1 MGADGPCYSRFYADS
16 RRKRPGF
23 PGVCH
28 GNQHFTGG
36 RSGGFKAFQA
46 QISVSFPG
54 NSECSL
60 GACHWSEDIIPNPQ
74 GKDGLGD
81 SS

>member
-1 MGADGPCYSRFYADS
+1 MGADGPCYSRFYADA

-23 PGVCH
+23 TGVCH
-28 GNQHFTGG
+28 GNQHFTGR
-36 RSGGFKAFQA
+36 RSSGFKAFQA

-54 NSECSL
+54 NSECSA
-60 GACHWSEDIIPNPQ
+60 GACHWSEDVIPNPP
-74 GKDGLGD
+74 GEDSLGD